1 VFALEAPG
9 YARWCGH
16 ATDDEPWYLARVTT
30 VAIFGYVALQLAIG
44 VWVGRRVRTEDDYLV
59 AGRSLGPI
67 MTTFTVFATWFGAET
82 CVGAAGIAYERGL
95 AGNAADPFGYGIAV
109 VLVGAFLAARL
120 YGLRITTIADLLR
133 TRYGADVEKLAA
145 LLMIPTSL
153 LWAAAQ
159 IRAFGQ
165 ILGGATG
172 LEVPLAITIAAAVV
186 LTYTSF
192 GGMLADAYTDL
203 VQGTVLLIGLGVV
216 GFVLLPGADVAAIEP
231 ERLRLV
237 DPNTSVLETMES
249 WAVPILGSLVAQELV
264 ARVLSARSATIA
276 RRATVGAGLL
286 YLAVGVIPVA
296 VGLLGAHA
304 LPGLD
309 DPEQILVLQAE
320 RALPTWAHVI
330 FVGAL
335 VSAILST
342 VDSALLVAGSLLA
355 HNVLHARLERM
366 DERGRVRAN
375 RLAVGGFGVVAY
387 GLALSADRVYA
398 LVEEASAFGTAGI
411 LVVVVLGL
419 RNGFG
424 GRVAAWSAL
433 VLAVVVYVVAS
444 HATAFEAPYL
454 LSLAVALAAFVFGGL
469 VDRSLASRPA

>member
-1 VFALEAPG
+1 MFALEAPG

-231 ERLRLV
+231 
-237 DPNTSVLETMES
+237 SVCASSIRTPPCS
-249 WAVPILGSLVAQELV
+249 RRWSRGRCRS
-264 ARVLSARSATIA
+264 SARSSPKSSS
-276 RRATVGAGLL
+276 RGCSPR
-286 YLAVGVIPVA
+286 
-296 VGLLGAHA
+296 
-304 LPGLD
+304 
-309 DPEQILVLQAE
+309 DPP
-320 RALPTWAHVI
+320 R
-330 FVGAL
+330 
-335 VSAILST
+335 S
-342 VDSALLVAGSLLA
+342 
-355 HNVLHARLERM
+355 
-366 DERGRVRAN
+366 
-375 RLAVGGFGVVAY
+375 
-387 GLALSADRVYA
+387 
-398 LVEEASAFGTAGI
+398 
-411 LVVVVLGL
+411 
-419 RNGFG
+419 
-424 GRVAAWSAL
+424 RVAPPWAQACS
-433 VLAVVVYVVAS
+433 
-444 HATAFEAPYL
+444 T
-454 LSLAVALAAFVFGGL
+454 
-469 VDRSLASRPA
+469 SRWA

>member
-1 VFALEAPG
+1 M
-9 YARWCGH
+9 ARQ
-16 ATDDEPWYLARVTT
+16 PWYLALVTT

-44 VWVGRRVRTEDDYLV
+44 VWVGRRVRTEDDYLL
-59 AGRSLGPI
+59 AGRSLGPV

-109 VLVGAFLAARL
+109 VLVGIFLAARL

-145 LLMIPTSL
+145 SLMIPTSL

-172 LEVPLAITIAAAVV
+172 LDVEVAITVAAGVV
-186 LTYTSF
+186 LVYTSF

-203 VQGTVLLIGLGVV
+203 VQGTVLLIGLAIV
-216 GFVLLPGADVAAIEP
+216 GFVLLPGGDFDAIEP
-231 ERLRLV
+231 ARLQLV
-237 DPNTSVLETMES
+237 ADDVSPLATIES

-264 ARVLSARSATIA
+264 ARVLSARSATVA
-276 RRATVGAGLL
+276 RRATISAGLL
-286 YLAVGVIPVA
+286 YLVVGLVPVA
-296 VGLLGAHA
+296 VGLLGANA
-304 LPGLD
+304 MPGLE

-320 RALPTWAHVI
+320 RALPAWAHVI

-355 HNVLHARLERM
+355 HNVLHTRLQRM

-375 RLAVGGFGVVAY
+375 RLAVGAFGLVAY
-387 GLALSADRVYA
+387 GLALSADRVYT
-398 LVEEASAFGTAGI
+398 LVEQASAFGTAGI

-419 RNGFG
+419 RDGFG
-424 GRVAAWSAL
+424 GRIAAWSAL
-433 VLAVVVYVVAS
+433 VIAVVVYVVAS
-444 HATAFEAPYL
+444 HATDFEAPYL
-454 LSLAVALAAFVFGGL
+454 LSLAVALGAFVLGGL
-469 VDRSLASRPA
+469 VDRGLATRAS